1 MNLTNQEEVIIDF
14 DNLYDS
20 MMKCR
25 RKVSWKLSVKAFMIN
40 SEENLHRLHDQLVDG
55 TFKNGKPRE
64 ILITYPKRREALSI
78 SFKDRIYQRS
88 INDNIL
94 YPAMSKTFIKSNVA
108 CQEGKGSRFTR
119 KLLNRYL
126 WAFYRNHGLNGY
138 VLQIDIK
145 GYYKNMS
152 HEKVLKDFE
161 RQLDPG
167 TLKRVKDVLD
177 FQYKGE
183 TGYNPGSQ
191 MVQIAGISHPSA
203 LDHLIKEK
211 LHIKYY
217 IRYMDDFL
225 LFHQNKEYL
234 EKVLK
239 VIKEQLAILG
249 LEVNTKKTHIQSIR
263 KPFMFIGFIY
273 RVTDTGKIVTVVNP
287 QKIKHTKRKIKK
299 MIRLCLKGRI
309 TKAKV
314 DECFNA
320 HLNHISNGNTSYMQI
335 KRLKKWYKNTWKELR
350 KECQNTQR
358 AIYQSRSK

>member
-25 RKVSWKLSVKAFMIN
+25 RKVSWKPSVKAFMIN
-40 SEENLHRLHDQLVDG
+40 SEENLHRLHDQLVSG

-94 YPAMSKTFIKSNVA
+94 YPAMSKTFIESNVA
-108 CQEGKGSRFTR
+108 CQNGKGSRFTR

-126 WAFYRNHGLNGY
+126 WAFYRNYGLNGY

-145 GYYKNMS
+145 GYYRHM
-152 HEKVLKDFE
+152 HHDKVLKDFE
-161 RQLDPG
+161 RQLDCG
-167 TLKRVKDVLD
+167 TLKRVKEVLD

-183 TGYNPGSQ
+183 KGYNPGSQ

-239 VIKEQLAILG
+239 VIKEQLATLG
-249 LEVNTKKTHIQSIR
+249 LEVNAKKTHIRSI
-263 KPFMFIGFIY
+263 KEPFMFIGFVY
-273 RVTDTGKIVTVVNP
+273 RVTPTGKIVTVVNP
-287 QKIKHTKRKIKK
+287 QTIKHTKRKIKK

-335 KRLKKWYKNTWKELR
+335 QRLRKWYKNTWKELR
-350 KECQNTQR
+350 KECQNTQK
-358 AIYQSRSK
+358 AIYQSHSR

>member
-1 MNLTNQEEVIIDF
+1 MNLTNQEEIIIDF

-20 MMKCR
+20 MMKCK
-25 RKVSWKLSVKAFMIN
+25 RKVSWKPSVKAFMIN

-55 TFKNGKPRE
+55 TFKSGKPRE

-126 WAFYRNHGLNGY
+126 WSFYRNYGLKGY
-138 VLQIDIK
+138 VLQLDIK
-145 GYYKNMS
+145 GYYKHMS

-161 RQLDPG
+161 RQLDYG
-167 TLKRVKDVLD
+167 TLKRVKEVLD

-183 TGYNPGSQ
+183 KGYNPGSQ

-211 LHIKYY
+211 LHIRYY

-239 VIKEQLAILG
+239 VIKGQLATLG
-249 LEVNTKKTHIQSIR
+249 LEVNAKKTHIRSI
-263 KPFMFIGFIY
+263 KEPFMFIGFVY
-273 RVTDTGKIVTVVNP
+273 RVTPTGKIVTVVNP
-287 QKIKHTKRKIKK
+287 QTIKHTKRKIKK

-335 KRLKKWYKNTWKELR
+335 QRLRKWYKNTWKELR
-350 KECQNTQR
+350 KECQNTQK